1 MTFRCYFIFA
11 GSNNLQNMQNVT
23 VKKEPEDIPSTS
35 QHEQQQIQIQ
45 QQQQQQPQTQTIAVS
60 VAPNQTTTHTLV
72 EAANNPN
79 GGQAQHIVTQH
90 ENSDGS
96 TSLQIAQMQN
106 IPATHQLTLS
116 NLNQVKAIDL
126 IYSPFTVDEIIKFC
140 CGFICSFQ
148 SNKNHIVLKKVIFVK
163 GNNANT

>member
-1 MTFRCYFIFA
+1 
-11 GSNNLQNMQNVT
+11 MQSVT

-35 QHEQQQIQIQ
+35 QHEQQQQIQI
-45 QQQQQQPQTQTIAVS
+45 QQQPQTQTIAVS

-72 EAANNPN
+72 EATNNPN
-79 GGQAQHIVTQH
+79 GGQAQHIMTQH

-116 NLNQVKAIDL
+116 NLNQVNYLDSI
-126 IYSPFTVDEIIKFC
+126 
-140 CGFICSFQ
+140 
-148 SNKNHIVLKKVIFVK
+148 
-163 GNNANT
+163 